1 MTLPVRSGRNAGFTL
16 LETLGSIALMGV
28 VLWSLS
34 IISSQWLHAWRSSH
48 DRLQRIE
55 AIMMALDRIAADIGE
70 AEFVR
75 AGNGSKLV
83 VFEGRSSEVTFVRTA
98 IGPNMHGGLELVRIG
113 ESMAVRGEVVARS
126 RVAFVPGTPE
136 VDPASSP
143 VVLLRRPFRLSFE
156 FAGSEKIWRTDWQGE
171 ERLPW
176 AVRVTV
182 LDGSDRRKKIA
193 RVAAIHARLPAPDG
207 CSGRM
212 CGADQIPDRVASVNH
227 PDGEPPTLE
236 QVTRGELS
244 E

>member
-1 MTLPVRSGRNAGFTL
+1 MTLPVRSGRDAGFTL
-16 LETLGSIALMGV
+16 LETLGAIALMGV

-34 IISSQWLHAWRSSH
+34 IISSQWLHSWRSSH

-55 AIMMALDRIAADIGE
+55 AIMMALDRIAADIGQ

-75 AGNGSKLV
+75 VGNGSKLV
-83 VFEGRSSEVTFVRTA
+83 VFEGHSSEVTFVRTA
-98 IGPNMHGGLELVRIG
+98 IGPNMRGGFELVRIG

-126 RVAFVPGTPE
+126 RVAFVPGTLE

-143 VVLLRRPFRLSFE
+143 VVLLRQPFRLSFE

-182 LDGSDRRKKIA
+182 LDGSGRQKIA
-193 RVAAIHARLPAPDG
+193 RVVAIHARLPAPDG
-207 CSGRM
+207 CSGRI
-212 CGADQIPDRVASVNH
+212 CGTDQIPDRVASVNH

-236 QVTRGELS
+236 QVTRGEFS

>member
-1 MTLPVRSGRNAGFTL
+1 MTLPVRSGRDAGFTL
-16 LETLGSIALMGV
+16 LETLGAIALMGV

-34 IISSQWLHAWRSSH
+34 IISSQWLHSWRSSH

-55 AIMMALDRIAADIGE
+55 AIMMALDRIAVDIGE
-70 AEFVR
+70 ADFIR

-83 VFEGRSSEVTFVRTA
+83 VFEGHSSEVTFVRTA
-98 IGPNMHGGLELVRIG
+98 IGPNAKGGLELVRIG
-113 ESMAVRGEVVARS
+113 ESMTARDEVVARS
-126 RVAFVPGTPE
+126 RVAFVPGMLE

-156 FAGSEKIWRTDWQGE
+156 FTGSDGIWRTDWQGE
-171 ERLPW
+171 EKLPW
-176 AVRVTV
+176 AVRVTI
-182 LDGSDRRKKIA
+182 LDGSGRRKIA

-207 CSGRM
+207 CGGRST
-212 CGADQIPDRVASVNH
+212 CGADQVPDRVASANH

>member
-16 LETLGSIALMGV
+16 LEALGAIALMGV

-34 IISSQWLHAWRSSH
+34 IISSQWLHSWRSTH

-55 AIMMALDRIAADIGE
+55 AVMMALDRIAADIGE
-70 AEFVR
+70 AGFVR
-75 AGNGSKLV
+75 MGNGSKPV
-83 VFEGRSSEVTFVRTA
+83 VFEGHSSEITFVRTA
-98 IGPNMHGGLELVRIG
+98 IGPNTRGGLELVRIG
-113 ESMAVRGEVVARS
+113 ESMADRGEVVARS
-126 RVAFVPGTPE
+126 RVAFVPGTLE

-156 FAGSEKIWRTDWQGE
+156 FAGSDGIWRADWQGE
-171 ERLPW
+171 EKLPW

-182 LDGSDRRKKIA
+182 LDGSGRRKIA

-207 CSGRM
+207 CGGRV
-212 CGADQIPDRVASVNH
+212 CGADQVPDRVASANH

>member
-1 MTLPVRSGRNAGFTL
+1 MTLPVRNSRDAGFTL
-16 LETLGSIALMGV
+16 LETLGAIALMGV

-34 IISSQWLHAWRSSH
+34 IISSQWLSSWRSSH

-70 AEFVR
+70 AEFARV
-75 AGNGSKLV
+75 GNGSKLV
-83 VFEGRSSEVTFVRTA
+83 VFEGHSSEVTFVRTA
-98 IGPNMHGGLELVRIG
+98 IGPNVSGGLELVRIG

-126 RVAFVPGTPE
+126 RVAFVPGTLE

-156 FAGSEKIWRTDWQGE
+156 FAGADGIWRTDWQGE
-171 ERLPW
+171 EKLPW

-182 LDGSDRRKKIA
+182 LDGSGRRKIA
-193 RVAAIHARLPAPDG
+193 RVAAIYARLPVPDG
-207 CSGRM
+207 CGART
-212 CGADQIPDRVASVNH
+212 CGADQGPDRVASANH

-236 QVTRGELS
+236 QVTRGELR

>member
-1 MTLPVRSGRNAGFTL
+1 MSLPVRSGRDAGFTL
-16 LETLGSIALMGV
+16 LETLGAIALMGV

-34 IISSQWLHAWRSSH
+34 IISSQWLHSWRSTH
-48 DRLQRIE
+48 DLLQRVE

-75 AGNGSKLV
+75 VGNGSKLV
-83 VFEGRSSEVTFVRTA
+83 VFEGHSNGVTFVRTA
-98 IGPNMHGGLELVRIG
+98 IGPNVSGGLELVRIG
-113 ESMAVRGEVVARS
+113 ESTADRGEVVARS
-126 RVAFVPGTPE
+126 RVAFVPGTLE

-143 VVLLRRPFRLSFE
+143 IVLLRRPFRLSFE
-156 FAGSEKIWRTDWQGE
+156 FAGSDRIWRTDWQGE
-171 ERLPW
+171 EKLPW

-182 LDGSDRRKKIA
+182 LDGTAKRKIA
-193 RVAAIHARLPAPDG
+193 RVAAVRARLPAPDG
-207 CSGRM
+207 CSGRA
-212 CGADQIPDRVASVNH
+212 CGADEVPDRVASANH